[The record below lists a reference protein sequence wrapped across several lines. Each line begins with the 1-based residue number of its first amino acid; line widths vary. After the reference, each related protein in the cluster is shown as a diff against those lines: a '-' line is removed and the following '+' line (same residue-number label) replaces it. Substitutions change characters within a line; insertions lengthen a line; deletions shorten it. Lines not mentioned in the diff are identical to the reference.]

1 VKILVPL
8 ALLAALAAPLP
19 AAAAVL
25 YKSIGPNGT
34 IMFSDVPPPADARI
48 VEQRQIGASG
58 YAINGASPTGFQ
70 DITQL
75 IDSDAALAR
84 ANAQVDLAEHSLAE
98 ARRGTWSPADGLK
111 LSGRRVTRA
120 EEERV
125 EFYKRNVLAA
135 RQSLMDLLRERMLAS
150 R

>member
-1 VKILVPL
+1 MLVVP
-8 ALLAALAAPLP
+8 ALLAALAAGPVD
-19 AAAAVL
+19 AATL

-48 VEQRQIGASG
+48 VEQRQIGTSDSATSG
-58 YAINGASPTGFQ
+58 APQGGLQ

-84 ANAQVDLAEHSLAE
+84 ANAQVDFAEHSLAQ
-98 ARRGTWSPADGLK
+98 ARRGTWSPRDGLN
-111 LSGRRVTRA
+111 LAGRALTRGDV
-120 EEERV
+120 ERI
-125 EFYKRNVLAA
+125 EFYKRGVVAA
-135 RQSLMDLLRERMLAS
+135 RQNLMELLRDRMVAS

>member
-1 VKILVPL
+1 MKILVIA
-8 ALLAALAAPLP
+8 ALLAALAASPVD
-19 AAAAVL
+19 AAVL

-48 VEQRQIGASG
+48 VEQRKIWASG
-58 YAINGASPTGFQ
+58 YSNPDTSQGEFQ

-84 ANAQVDLAEHSLAE
+84 ANAQVDLAEHALAQ
-98 ARRGTWSPADGLK
+98 ARRGTWSPRDGLN
-111 LSGRRVTRA
+111 LSARVLTRGDV
-120 EEERV
+120 ERI
-125 EFYKRNVLAA
+125 EHYKRGVVAA
-135 RQSLMDLLRERMLAS
+135 RQNLMELLRDRMVAS

>member
-1 VKILVPL
+1 MKILVIP
-8 ALLAALAAPLP
+8 ALLAALAAGPVG
-19 AAAAVL
+19 AATL
-25 YKSIGPNGT
+25 YKSIGPDGT

-48 VEQRQIGASG
+48 VEQRQIGSSG
-58 YAINGASPTGFQ
+58 YTTPGPAQGAFQ

-98 ARRGTWSPADGLK
+98 ARRGTWSPRDGLN
-111 LSGRRVTRA
+111 LAGRALTRGDV
-120 EEERV
+120 ERI
-125 EFYKRNVLAA
+125 EYYKRGVVAA
-135 RQSLMDLLRERMLAS
+135 RQNLMELLRDRMVAS